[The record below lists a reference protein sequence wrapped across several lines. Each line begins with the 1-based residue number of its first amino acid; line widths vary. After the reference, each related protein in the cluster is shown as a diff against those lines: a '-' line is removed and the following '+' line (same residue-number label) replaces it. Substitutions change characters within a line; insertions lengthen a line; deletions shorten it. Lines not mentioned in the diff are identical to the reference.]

1 MEYGVIT
8 MSNTKATIFQH
19 RIGELLISQISSRL
33 LLNLIFLLTWG
44 WGVFWIINSG
54 QSDSSVFIASLP
66 AMLVL
71 VGAWLVFLNRGF
83 NRQWTA
89 HSPLHLSYPNTFAP
103 MAFCSSW
110 QGPSFTV
117 WISLVSNTPSYGG
130 WVWPFLVPCYC
141 QWFYGLAMQLMG
153 NYGSIWSNQV

>member
-1 MEYGVIT
+1 

-44 WGVFWIINSG
+44 WGVFWIINAG
-54 QSDSSVFIASLP
+54 QSDSSIFIASLP

-83 NRQWTA
+83 NRQ
-89 HSPLHLSYPNTFAP
+89 
-103 MAFCSSW
+103 
-110 QGPSFTV
+110 
-117 WISLVSNTPSYGG
+117 
-130 WVWPFLVPCYC
+130 
-141 QWFYGLAMQLMG
+141 
-153 NYGSIWSNQV
+153 